1 MSLRKATLAAVAALL
16 ALGGAGA
23 AAWYATSG
31 DDDPAPLP
39 GFSASSVPEEQTES
53 TPTAPEIEPPAPDT
67 TGSETAPAPTQ
78 PAPQPKQQQ
87 NARKTKF
94 PPAARDKPNND
105 PPQRKFSI
113 PPAREFSGTGNA
125 TLGTVN
131 LRRPAV
137 VKWTTRGRFELRFGR
152 EDFPIVAPSASGQ
165 LIVPPYNFERVRVIA
180 HGRWKISITPQS

>member
-23 AAWYATSG
+23 AALYATSG
-31 DDDPAPLP
+31 DDDPTPLRE
-39 GFSASSVPEEQTES
+39 FSATSVPEERTEP
-53 TPTAPEIEPPAPDT
+53 TPTPPEAEAPAPDPT
-67 TGSETAPAPTQ
+67 ESETAPEPTQ
-78 PAPQPKQQQ
+78 PAPEPSGQ
-87 NARKTKF
+87 NARRTQF
-94 PPAARDKPNND
+94 PPARDKPNND
-105 PPQRKFSI
+105 APQRRFSI

-125 TLGTVN
+125 TLGNVN

-137 VKWTTRGRFELRFGR
+137 VKWKTKGRFELRFGR
-152 EDFPIVAPSASGQ
+152 EDFPIIAPSASGQ